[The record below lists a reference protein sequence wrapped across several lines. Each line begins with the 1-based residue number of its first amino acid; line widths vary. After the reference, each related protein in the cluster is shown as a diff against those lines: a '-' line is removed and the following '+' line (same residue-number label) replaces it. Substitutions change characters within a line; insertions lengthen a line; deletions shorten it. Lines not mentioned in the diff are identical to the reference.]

1 MSLKCFPRCFT
12 TILSWLPFSPFAQSL
27 SSCCSSDVV
36 AAAAVAFNHQ
46 SKFCAVRARK
56 KETKRQERKK
66 NGVTEGFNDAKM
78 SSKNVA
84 RLLVGAPKCTAG
96 AAKLQQ

>member
-1 MSLKCFPRCFT
+1 MFYNNFKLAS
-12 TILSWLPFSPFAQSL
+12 FSPFAQSL
-27 SSCCSSDVV
+27 SSCCSSEVA

-56 KETKRQERKK
+56 KETKRQEREK